1 MKERK
6 GFMLYLDDINILN
19 KLSDADFRAVIKAL
33 SSFAKNEE
41 REPLSEAAEIAFSFM
56 AGKIGRDFEQYEKRC
71 STNRTNVMKRY
82 KHKESESE
90 PTKSTNVDDSIQSH
104 TSAYECKKPLPNGVN
119 VNVTVNESNSSGSS
133 STRAR
138 DEDQPEALSAVQYV
152 STNIVGMTAGNW
164 EDLQAMMQDGLSD
177 ELIIHGVDEA
187 GAQGVHTWAYLRK
200 ILNRYLTSGITT
212 VEQAK
217 AEEAHRTAATQAKA
231 RGHPRADA
239 QNGSGN
245 IFADLVSRG
254 DLDDL

>member
-19 KLSDADFRAVIKAL
+19 KLSDSDFRAVIKAL
-33 SSFAKNEE
+33 TSFTKNEE

-82 KHKESESE
+82 ELKESESE
-90 PTKSTNVDDSIQSH
+90 STNVDDSIQSH
-104 TSAYECKKPLPNGVN
+104 TNVYERKKSLPNGVN
-119 VNVTVNESNSSGSS
+119 VNVTVNESNSSGSG

-138 DEDQPEALSAVQYV
+138 DEAQPEALSAVQYV
-152 STNIVGMTAGNW
+152 STNVVGMTAGNW
-164 EDLQAMMQDGLSD
+164 EDLQTMMQDGLPD

-231 RGHPRADA
+231 RGHPRANA
-239 QNGSGN
+239 QSGSGN